1 MLVCRAFAG
10 QNSNGILR
18 RVFRSASLVESTEAP
33 KDAILLQGLQFF
45 GYHGVL
51 PEEQTL
57 GQKFCVDAKL
67 RCCLKAPGCSD
78 DLKDTIS
85 YADIHR
91 DIKAIM
97 EGPPHQ
103 LLESVAETISSMLL
117 DSYPKIQAVELR
129 LTKPHVA
136 VPGAFDSLGI
146 EIHRTR

>member
-1 MLVCRAFAG
+1 M
-10 QNSNGILR
+10 
-18 RVFRSASLVESTEAP
+18 
-33 KDAILLQGLQFF
+33 LLQ
-45 GYHGVL
+45 
-51 PEEQTL
+51 T
-57 GQKFCVDAKL
+57 
-67 RCCLKAPGCSD
+67 
-78 DLKDTIS
+78 
-85 YADIHR
+85 R

-146 EIHRTR
+146 IAWLLPWAQASKQGLGKIVNARPTTIHVALRN